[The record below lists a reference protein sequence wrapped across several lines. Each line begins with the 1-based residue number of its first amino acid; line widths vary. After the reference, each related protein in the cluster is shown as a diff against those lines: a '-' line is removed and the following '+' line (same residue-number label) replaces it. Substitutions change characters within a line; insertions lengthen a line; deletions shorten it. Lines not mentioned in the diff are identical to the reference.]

1 MPPFDTL
8 APTFR
13 PHRRAPDAASLQGN
27 QHVNPRDL
35 GHRLR
40 LLAAGLFLLAVL
52 THAAQAA
59 DRPRVGLVLGGGGAR
74 GAAHIGVLEVLERLR
89 VPVDCVAGTSMGAL
103 IAGAWAA
110 GISPAQMREE
120 MARANWTDMFQ
131 DNPEFSELSY
141 RNKRLSQRFLPGSEI
156 GVTDD
161 GLRPPPGV
169 LLGQKIKLFFN
180 SLVHANLGER
190 EMQQL
195 ALPLSII
202 ATDIGTGERVVF
214 GDGSLTMAMRASM
227 SVPGLLAPVE
237 YRGRKLVDGGL
248 VDNVPIREVRERCGA
263 EVVIAVNVGSPL
275 LRPEKV
281 GSLLSVSTQMVN
293 ILTEQNVAQSLATLQ
308 PGDIH
313 IKPDLEGIGA
323 ADFERHGETADRGRA
338 AAQAAAARLQP
349 LSVAPAQYAQWW
361 SRIAARE
368 RPQPRVDEIEIA
380 RLQRVDPGA
389 VRAHI
394 RQQEGEP
401 LDTAKLEH
409 DLLRAFGDGWY
420 GSVDYTLLSTRDRNI
435 LRITPLEK
443 SWGPDYLRVGINL
456 EVADQGATFDLRV
469 GYHKTWLNR
478 LGAELLLVGQIG
490 STMGAAAEFYQP
502 FDAAQTLFVQPVLGI
517 QRRISPVYED
527 DLKLA
532 EYRLRTYAAEVAL
545 GSNLGRLGQARLGW
559 LQKKLNFSLD
569 TGLPFFPTGTTRYG
583 GAFAS
588 VDLDQLN
595 RLYFPSSGWAARL
608 RYLAAA
614 DEDFSR
620 LDASAAVAH
629 TIGRYVLGAEL
640 SYTGSPSGQLPFF
653 DASSLGGFLNMSA
666 FAKGQLLGDDVT
678 YAQLRA
684 ERIIGTFPIGLRGDL
699 RLGLA
704 LEAARRGR
712 SFTETRRPGWLN
724 STTLYVGGETPLGPV
739 YLGYGYSTSGVWN
752 VYFFLGAP

>member
-1 MPPFDTL
+1 
-8 APTFR
+8 
-13 PHRRAPDAASLQGN
+13 
-27 QHVNPRDL
+27 VNPRDL
-35 GHRLR
+35 GYRLR
-40 LLAAGLFLLAVL
+40 LVAAGLFLLAVFMQ
-52 THAAQAA
+52 AAQAA

-110 GISPAQMREE
+110 GIAPAQMRQE
-120 MARANWTDMFQ
+120 MARANWADMFQ

-141 RNKRLSQRFLPGSEI
+141 RNKRLSQRFLPGSEL

-161 GLRPPPGV
+161 GLRAPPGV
-169 LLGQKIKLFFN
+169 VLGQKIKLFFN

-214 GDGSLTMAMRASM
+214 RDGSLTSAMRASM

-248 VDNVPIREVRERCGA
+248 VDNVPVREVRERCGA

-275 LRPEKV
+275 LKPEEV
-281 GSLLSVSTQMVN
+281 GSLLSVSAQMVN
-293 ILTEQNVAQSLATLQ
+293 ILTEQNVTQSLATLG
-308 PGDIH
+308 PGDIV
-313 IKPDLEGIGA
+313 IRPDLDGIGA
-323 ADFERHGETADRGRA
+323 ADFERHRETADRGLA
-338 AAQAAAARLQP
+338 AAEAMAARLQT
-349 LSVAPAQYAQWW
+349 LAVEPAQYARWW

-380 RLQRVDPGA
+380 GLARVNPEA
-389 VRAHI
+389 VQAHL

-401 LDTAKLEH
+401 LDPVKLEQ
-409 DLLRAFGDGWY
+409 DLLRTFGDGWY
-420 GSVDYTLLSTRDRNI
+420 EGVDYTLLSTRERNI
-435 LRITPLEK
+435 LRVTPLEK
-443 SWGPDYLRVGINL
+443 GWGPDYLRFGVNL

-469 GYHKTWLNR
+469 GYQRTWINR
-478 LGAELLLVGQIG
+478 LGAELLLVGQVG
-490 STMGAAAEFYQP
+490 STMGAGAEFYQP
-502 FDAAQTLFVQPVLGI
+502 LDPAQRFFVEPVLGV
-517 QRRISPVYED
+517 QRRIIGIYQD
-527 DLKLA
+527 DLKFA
-532 EYRLRTYAAEVAL
+532 EYRIGMRAAEVAF

-559 LQKKLNFSLD
+559 QEKQLDVSLE
-569 TGLPFFPTGTTRYG
+569 TGLPFFPTGTIRYG
-583 GAFAS
+583 GAFVG
-588 VDLDQLN
+588 VDLDRLN
-595 RLYFPSSGWAARL
+595 RLYFPSEGWATRL
-608 RYLAAA
+608 RFFS
-614 DEDFSR
+614 DSDHDFSR
-620 LDASAAVAH
+620 LDASAEAAH
-629 TIGRYVLGAEL
+629 TVGRYVLGAEVA
-640 SYTGSPSGQLPFF
+640 YTGSPSGKLPFF

-704 LEAARRGR
+704 LEAAKRGVAY
-712 SFTETRRPGWLN
+712 TETRRTGWLN
-724 STTLYVGGETPLGPV
+724 SATLYVGGETPLGPV

-752 VYFFLGAP
+752 AYFFLGTP

>member
-1 MPPFDTL
+1 MRRRVRSAAALDTSID
-8 APTFR
+8 
-13 PHRRAPDAASLQGN
+13 RRTSRASSTMTLRVL
-27 QHVNPRDL
+27 HL
-35 GHRLR
+35 SLR
-40 LLAAGLFLLAVL
+40 LLALALLA
-52 THAAQAA
+52 AAGIANAA

-120 MARANWTDMFQ
+120 MARADWADMFQ

-141 RNKRLSQRFLPGSEI
+141 RNKRLSQRFLPGSEL

-161 GLRPPPGV
+161 GLRAPPGV
-169 LLGQKIKLFFN
+169 VLGQKVKLFFN

-214 GDGSLTMAMRASM
+214 RDGSLTSAMRASM

-237 YRGRKLVDGGL
+237 YRGRRLVDGGL

-275 LRPEKV
+275 LRPEEV
-281 GSLLSVSTQMVN
+281 GSLLTVSAQMVN
-293 ILTEQNVAQSLATLQ
+293 ILTEQNVAQSLATLG
-308 PGDIH
+308 PGDVAIR
-313 IKPDLEGIGA
+313 PDLDGIGA
-323 ADFERHGETADRGRA
+323 ADFDRHRETADRGRA
-338 AAQAAAARLQP
+338 AAEAAVPRLRSLAVEP
-349 LSVAPAQYAQWW
+349 SQYAQWW

-380 RLQRVDPGA
+380 GLRRVNPDA
-389 VRAHI
+389 VRANI
-394 RQQEGEP
+394 RQQDGEP
-401 LDTAKLEH
+401 LDTAKLEQ
-409 DLLRAFGDGWY
+409 DLLRVFGDGWY
-420 GSVDYTLLSTRDRNI
+420 EGVDYTLLSTRERNI
-435 LRITPLEK
+435 LRVTPLEK
-443 SWGPDYLRVGINL
+443 GWGPNYLRFGINL

-469 GYHKTWLNR
+469 GYQKTWLNS
-478 LGAELLLVGQIG
+478 LGAEVLLVGQIG
-490 STMGAAAEFYQP
+490 STMGAAVEFYQP
-502 FDAAQTLFVQPVLGI
+502 FDPAQRFFVQPTFGMQRQIRGI
-517 QRRISPVYED
+517 YQD
-527 DLKLA
+527 DLKFA
-532 EYRLRTYAAEVAL
+532 EYRISTQAGEVAL

-559 LQKKLNFSLD
+559 QEKKLDASLE
-569 TGLPFFPTGTTRYG
+569 TGLPIFPTGTTRYG
-583 GAFAS
+583 GAFVS
-588 VDLDQLN
+588 VDLDQFN
-595 RLYFPSSGWAARL
+595 RLYFPSEGWATRL
-608 RYLAAA
+608 RYFSTS
-614 DEDFSR
+614 DPDFSR
-620 LDASAAVAH
+620 LDATAEVAH

-640 SYTGSPSGQLPFF
+640 AYTGSPNGQLPFF

-666 FAKGQLLGDDVT
+666 FAKGQLIGDDVT

-704 LEAARRGR
+704 FEAARRGVA
-712 SFTETRRPGWLN
+712 FTETRRTGWLN
-724 STTLYVGGETPLGPV
+724 SATLYVGGETPLGPV
-739 YLGYGYSTSGVWN
+739 FLGYGHSTSGVWN
-752 VYFFLGAP
+752 MYLFLGTP